1 MAAKTPRNTG
11 TAKTSKIATAKTA
24 GGGRAASAKPA
35 PMRPR
40 RAAGPADTLTGEL
53 FGAEAPAAARAPGA
67 AAAASSGSAPPP
79 RPPGAALPPSG
90 GAGESLPL
98 AQFAERSYLE
108 YAMSVV
114 MGRALPDV
122 ADGQKPVQRRI
133 LYAMHELGLY
143 APARHVKSARVVG
156 DVLGKYHPHGDTAA
170 YDALVRQAQD
180 FTLRYPLIDGQGN
193 FGSRDGDN
201 AAAMRYTE
209 CRLTPVAELLLSEI
223 DRDTVDFGPNY
234 DGAFKEPR
242 LLPARLPMLLLNG
255 ASGIGVGMATDV
267 PSHNLVEVAQ
277 AVAATIRKPSIS
289 LDELLE
295 IVPGPDLPGGGHIT
309 SDREAIRA
317 VYESGRGSLRV
328 RARWTVEELARGQW
342 QMVVTELPY
351 GVSARAVLEDV
362 ERATNPKPKEGR
374 KSLSQEQVNLKN
386 LMLSALD
393 AVRDESDKASP
404 VRLVFEP
411 KSSRQ
416 DPAELVQLLLANT
429 RLETS
434 LPVNLVML
442 GRDGRPR
449 SKDFKQILE
458 EWIEFR
464 FVTVTRRTRH
474 RLGEVDRRIHILEGR
489 AAALLSID
497 KVIRIIRNADDPK
510 VELMAAFGLT
520 DVQAEDILE
529 IRLRQLARLEAIRIE
544 SELKGLRSERKG
556 LRSVLGDRKALS
568 DLIVAEIDADAK
580 RFGDRRRTLI
590 EAVAPVVL
598 TRTVP
603 DEPVTI
609 TLSKNGWIRSRQGHA
624 LDASQFAWKAGDGP
638 LAILETRTVHPVVV
652 LDTTGRAYTIRAAD
666 IPGGRGDGVPVTTL
680 IELSPGAKV
689 AQAISGVPG
698 QKFLVAGTGGYGF
711 VAAIDDMV
719 SRQRGGKTFMTMEPN
734 EEPVRPVPL
743 RPGADHVAALSSN
756 GKLIVFALAEMR
768 EVPRG
773 RGVIVMRLD
782 DKETLIAVALVTS
795 NKIVVRGTNRLG
807 RLVDVT
813 VEGEALARY
822 LLPRARKGALV
833 APKLRIAGFGS
844 PTEGG

>member
-1 MAAKTPRNTG
+1 MAAKKPSAEKSTTP
-11 TAKTSKIATAKTA
+11 
-24 GGGRAASAKPA
+24 AA
-35 PMRPR
+35 
-40 RAAGPADTLTGEL
+40 LTGDL
-53 FGAEAPAAARAPGA
+53 FAD
-67 AAAASSGSAPPP
+67 
-79 RPPGAALPPSG
+79 
-90 GAGESLPL
+90 ESLPL

-133 LYAMHELGLY
+133 LFAMHELGLY

-209 CRLTPVAELLLSEI
+209 CRLTPIAELLLSEI

-234 DGAFKEPR
+234 DGAFKEPK

-267 PSHNLVEVAQ
+267 PSHNLAEVAK
-277 AVAATIRKPSIS
+277 AVVATIRKPSIA

-295 IVPGPDLPGGGHIT
+295 LVPGPDLPGGGHIT

-342 QMVVTELPY
+342 QVAVTELPY

-362 ERATNPKPKEGR
+362 ERLTNPKPKEGK
-374 KSLSQEQVNLKN
+374 KSLTQEQVNQKN

-416 DPAELVQLLLANT
+416 DPAELMQLLLANT
-429 RLETS
+429 RLEAS

-464 FVTVTRRTRH
+464 FATVTRRTKH

-489 AAALLSID
+489 AAALLNID

-510 VELMAAFGLT
+510 AELMAAFGLSEI
-520 DVQAEDILE
+520 QAEDILE
-529 IRLRQLARLEAIRIE
+529 IRLRQLAKLEAIRIE
-544 SELKGLRSERKG
+544 SELKSLKAERKG
-556 LRSVLGDRKALS
+556 LKNVLADRKALS
-568 DLIVAEIDADAK
+568 DLIVAEIEADAA
-580 RFGDRRRTLI
+580 RYGDRRRTLI
-590 EAVAPVVL
+590 EAVAPAVL
-598 TRTVP
+598 ARTVP
-603 DEPVTI
+603 DEPLTV

-638 LAILETRTVHPVVV
+638 LAVLETRTVHPVIV

-680 IELSPGAKV
+680 IELQPGARV

-698 QKFLVAGTGGYGF
+698 QKFLVAGSGGYGF
-711 VAAIDDMV
+711 VAALEDMR
-719 SRQRGGKTFMTMEPN
+719 SR
-734 EEPVRPVPL
+734 
-743 RPGADHVAALSSN
+743 
-756 GKLIVFALAEMR
+756 
-768 EVPRG
+768 
-773 RGVIVMRLD
+773 
-782 DKETLIAVALVTS
+782 
-795 NKIVVRGTNRLG
+795 
-807 RLVDVT
+807 
-813 VEGEALARY
+813 
-822 LLPRARKGALV
+822 
-833 APKLRIAGFGS
+833 
-844 PTEGG
+844 